1 MTGQQ
6 LKNSILQ
13 LAVQGKL
20 VPQDPA
26 DEPASALLER
36 IRAEKE
42 QLVKEG
48 KIKKEKNPSY
58 IYRGK
63 DGHFY
68 ERVGKKEPI
77 CIDEELPFEIPEGW
91 EWARLENLFN
101 VRSAM
106 RIHQTDWR
114 NSGIPFFRGREL
126 VQLSKTGNVEP
137 EIFIS
142 QELYQILTAK
152 GGVPKKDDILISAV
166 GTVGRTYIVKGSKK
180 FYYKDAYILCLE
192 NIGYQLNPRYIK
204 STFDSPF
211 LQQEIHR
218 DAMATTVS
226 QLTIKKAKTLLVPV
240 PPFAEQQRIVAKIDK
255 LMPFVDRY
263 DALEKQL
270 QALNTT
276 FPDQLKKSIL
286 QEAIQGKLVPQDPAD
301 EPASILLER
310 IRAEKDQL
318 IKDGKIKRE
327 KNPSH
332 IFRSEDGHFYERV
345 GNNEP
350 VCIDEELPFEIP
362 ESWEWARFDAIAT
375 FLNGDRGKNYPHKD
389 EYTTDGIAWIN
400 TGHIQKN
407 GSLDISSMN
416 YISPEKFN
424 SLRSGKIQRGD
435 LLYCLRGATFGK
447 TAKIE
452 PFKEGAIA
460 SSLMIIRFFDLSLGD
475 YIFYYLRS
483 DFAYQQL
490 HLYNN
495 GSAQPN
501 LAAKD
506 VKKYLI
512 PLPPLAEQQ
521 RIVDKIEQLDTY
533 INQLP
538 HI

>member
-26 DEPASALLER
+26 DEPASILLER
-36 IRAEKE
+36 IREEKE

-276 FPDQLKKSIL
+276 FPDQLKKS
-286 QEAIQGKLVPQDPAD
+286 
-301 EPASILLER
+301 
-310 IRAEKDQL
+310 
-318 IKDGKIKRE
+318 
-327 KNPSH
+327 
-332 IFRSEDGHFYERV
+332 
-345 GNNEP
+345 
-350 VCIDEELPFEIP
+350 
-362 ESWEWARFDAIAT
+362 
-375 FLNGDRGKNYPHKD
+375 DRK
-389 EYTTDGIAWIN
+389 
-400 TGHIQKN
+400 
-407 GSLDISSMN
+407 S
-416 YISPEKFN
+416 
-424 SLRSGKIQRGD
+424 
-435 LLYCLRGATFGK
+435 
-447 TAKIE
+447 
-452 PFKEGAIA
+452 
-460 SSLMIIRFFDLSLGD
+460 
-475 YIFYYLRS
+475 
-483 DFAYQQL
+483 
-490 HLYNN
+490 
-495 GSAQPN
+495 
-501 LAAKD
+501 
-506 VKKYLI
+506 V
-512 PLPPLAEQQ
+512 
-521 RIVDKIEQLDTY
+521 V
-533 INQLP
+533 
-538 HI
+538 